1 MYDHRHISYVL
12 PSGVDMGLLQAVA
25 PTIEWN
31 KLKRKVSYEPKF
43 KAKSTID
50 NVLISLNDESLD
62 SSCYEEGLKLIEH
75 FESNDCLTLSHS
87 ITSAAAIVERVFE
100 HLNAIKERAIQ
111 EVLFDRLP
119 DFDKQSQVNSKTSKL
134 TSTSK
139 RALSSAKAAAA
150 KAVCSVDK
158 SLSDMSIPTDAMA
171 VFEDGAQ
178 VTSNGLEGVAK
189 ATSNGLAGVAE
200 ATSNGLEGV
209 AKLVH
214 GDEFEHG
221 FEESLNCNAMSQYAS
236 DTTLRPIVYA
246 LSNGKFINIKASDGS
261 YFHSFENKGYIK
273 HLYDSQAAFSQ
284 DEVHD
289 ISSKV
294 KSLSSEYSCALQ
306 SKKQHGGAALAKQSY
321 QDEVM
326 KIFTEAG
333 YRYMSIKLIA
343 QLYETLCALD
353 SAHRSLHNYVP
364 FEPVNN
370 YEVSAMPLDV
380 EVSPKIRLFVRL
392 LGLYRLCF
400 DYSKDNEWCSIM
412 QDSFTLFRDYAAA
425 QLFNRDAIKEVPHD
439 LAAMQIEHDINRSK
453 ENKRFFSSPELLDN
467 DACLLYDYRL
477 HHITNERAIKFENFL
492 AIAAYINARQRFVKH
507 LQTNSCTQKA
517 ATPY

>member
-119 DFDKQSQVNSKTSKL
+119 DFDKQSQVKSKTSKL
-134 TSTSK
+134 ASTSN

-150 KAVCSVDK
+150 KAVSSMDK
-158 SLSDMSIPTDAMA
+158 PLSDMNIPSVAMA

-178 VTSNGLEGVAK
+178 LTSNGLEGVAE
-189 ATSNGLAGVAE
+189 V
-200 ATSNGLEGV
+200 TSNGLECV

-221 FEESLNCNAMSQYAS
+221 FEEALNCNAMSQYAS

-246 LSNGKFINIKASDGS
+246 MSNGKFINIKASDGS

-289 ISSKV
+289 ISLKV
-294 KSLSSEYSCALQ
+294 KSLSSEYSSALQ
-306 SKKQHGGAALAKQSY
+306 SKKQHGGAALAKHSY

-425 QLFNRDAIKEVPHD
+425 QLFNRDAIKDVPHD

-467 DACLLYDYRL
+467 DACLLYDCRL

-507 LQTNSCTQKA
+507 LQANSCTQKA

>member
-1 MYDHRHISYVL
+1 MYDHRQISYVL

-43 KAKSTID
+43 KDKSTID
-50 NVLISLNDESLD
+50 NVLVSLNDESLD

-75 FESNDCLTLSHS
+75 FESNDCLTLSQS

-100 HLNAIKERAIQ
+100 HLNSIKERAIQ

-119 DFDKQSQVNSKTSKL
+119 DFDKQCQVKSKTSKL
-134 TSTSK
+134 TSTSN
-139 RALSSAKAAAA
+139 RALSSAKDAAA
-150 KAVCSVDK
+150 KYVCSVNK
-158 SLSDMSIPTDAMA
+158 SLSDMNIPSDAMA

-178 VTSNGLEGVAK
+178 VTSNGLEGVEK
-189 ATSNGLAGVAE
+189 VVHG
-200 ATSNGLEGV
+200 NGLEGV
-209 AKLVH
+209 AKIVH

-273 HLYDSQAAFSQ
+273 HLYDSQAAFSK

-289 ISSKV
+289 ISVKV

-333 YRYMSIKLIA
+333 YRYMSIKHIA

-412 QDSFTLFRDYAAA
+412 QDSFTIFRDYAAA
-425 QLFNRDAIKEVPHD
+425 QLFNRDAIKDVPHD

-467 DACLLYDYRL
+467 DACLLYDCRL

-507 LQTNSCTQKA
+507 LQANSCTQTA
-517 ATPY
+517 ATTC

>member
-75 FESNDCLTLSHS
+75 FESNDRLTLSNS

-100 HLNAIKERAIQ
+100 RLNAIKERAIQ

-119 DFDKQSQVNSKTSKL
+119 DFYKHSQVKSKTSKL
-134 TSTSK
+134 TSTSPH
-139 RALSSAKAAAA
+139 ALSTAKGGAA
-150 KAVCSVDK
+150 KAVGSVDK
-158 SLSDMSIPTDAMA
+158 SLSDMNIPSDAMA

-178 VTSNGLEGVAK
+178 LTSNGLEGVAK
-189 ATSNGLAGVAE
+189 VN
-200 ATSNGLEGV
+200 SNGLEGV
-209 AKLVH
+209 AKVVH
-214 GDEFEHG
+214 GDELEHG
-221 FEESLNCNAMSQYAS
+221 FEKALNCNAMSQYAS

-261 YFHSFENKGYIK
+261 YFHAFENKGYIK

-289 ISSKV
+289 ISLKA

-306 SKKQHGGAALAKQSY
+306 NKKQHGGAALAKQSY
-321 QDEVM
+321 QDKVM

-353 SAHRSLHNYVP
+353 SAHRSLHKYVP
-364 FEPVNN
+364 FEQVNN

-425 QLFNRDAIKEVPHD
+425 QLFNRDAIKDVPHD

-467 DACLLYDYRL
+467 DACLLYDCRL

-492 AIAAYINARQRFVKH
+492 AITAYINARQRFVKP
-507 LQTNSCTQKA
+507 LQAISCTQKA

>member
-50 NVLISLNDESLD
+50 NVLVSLNDESLD

-75 FESNDCLTLSHS
+75 FESNACLTLSHS

-111 EVLFDRLP
+111 EVLFERLP
-119 DFDKQSQVNSKTSKL
+119 DFDKLSQVKSKTSKL
-134 TSTSK
+134 ASTSN
-139 RALSSAKAAAA
+139 RALSSDKAAAA
-150 KAVCSVDK
+150 KAVSSVDK
-158 SLSDMSIPTDAMA
+158 PLSDMNIPSDAMA

-178 VTSNGLEGVAK
+178 LTSNELEGVAE
-189 ATSNGLAGVAE
+189 V
-200 ATSNGLEGV
+200 TSNGLEGV

-221 FEESLNCNAMSQYAS
+221 FEEALNCNAMSQYAS

-425 QLFNRDAIKEVPHD
+425 QLFNRDAIKDVPHD

-467 DACLLYDYRL
+467 DACLLYDCRL

-507 LQTNSCTQKA
+507 LQANSCTQKA